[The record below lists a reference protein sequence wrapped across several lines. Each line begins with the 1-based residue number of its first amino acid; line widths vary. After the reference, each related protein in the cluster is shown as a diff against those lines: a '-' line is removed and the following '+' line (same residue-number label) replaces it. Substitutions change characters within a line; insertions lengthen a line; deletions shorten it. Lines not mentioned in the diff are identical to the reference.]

1 MYEKILVPVDGSPTS
16 QLGLDEAIRVARAM
30 GSTIH
35 LLHVVDETSFT
46 SSFEASV
53 ALTADVLQ
61 SLQSAGQQ
69 VLVDAQNY
77 VREAGLSVEGEV
89 VESFADRVS
98 DLVLRKAN
106 ECGAQLIVLGTHGRR
121 GVQRMLLGS
130 DAEQIV
136 RQATVPVLLVRG
148 G

>member
-1 MYEKILVPVDGSPTS
+1 
-16 QLGLDEAIRVARAM
+16 M

-69 VLVDAQNY
+69 VLVAAQNY

>member
-1 MYEKILVPVDGSPTS
+1 MYESILVPIDGSATS

-35 LLHVVDETSFT
+35 LLHVVDETSFA
-46 SSFEASV
+46 SSFEATV
-53 ALTADVLQ
+53 ALTTEVLQ
-61 SLQSAGQQ
+61 SLQSVGQK
-69 VLVDAQNY
+69 VLDDAQAY
-77 VREAGLSVEGEV
+77 VREAGIPVEGQV
-89 VESFADRVS
+89 VESLSERVS
-98 DLVLRKAN
+98 DLVLRKAQ
-106 ECGAQLIVLGTHGRR
+106 EWGVQLVVLGTHGRR

>member
-69 VLVDAQNY
+69 VLVAAQNY
-77 VREAGLSVEGEV
+77 VREAGIPVEGEV

-121 GVQRMLLGS
+121 GVQRVLLGS